1 MNRLT
6 KIAIIISLIGLSLLL
21 FVIASGAA
29 YPDFLFRYGT
39 GVGILFLFAAFLLFI
54 FGWMI
59 DFKRAIQHKNWTR
72 AVWLL
77 ILAGIMI
84 YGFFFK
90 RR

>member
-1 MNRLT
+1 MNQLT

-39 GVGILFLFAAFLLFI
+39 GFGILFLFAALLLLI
-54 FGWMI
+54 FGWLI
-59 DFKRAIQHKNWTR
+59 DFKRAIQYKHWTR
-72 AVWLL
+72 AMWLL